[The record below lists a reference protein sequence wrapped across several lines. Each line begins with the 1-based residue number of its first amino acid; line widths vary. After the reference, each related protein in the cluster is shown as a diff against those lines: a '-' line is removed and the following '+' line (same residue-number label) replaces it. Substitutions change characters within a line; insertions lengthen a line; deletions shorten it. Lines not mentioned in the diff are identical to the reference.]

1 MYLIDSCVWIDWLKQ
16 RRTSSTEKLDIWLD
30 KGLARLL
37 PVIVQE
43 LLHGARS
50 ERELTIL
57 RQRFSELPCLPV
69 TLETHLAA
77 GELYARCRWRGL
89 TIRSPHDCLITAA
102 AVEHGIPLLTH
113 DRDFLAIAEIEPRLA
128 LLGLD

>member
-1 MYLIDSCVWIDWLKQ
+1 MYLIDSCVWIDWLRR
-16 RRTSSTEKLDIWLD
+16 RRTPSTEKLDIWLD

-43 LLHGARS
+43 LLHGARG
-50 ERELTIL
+50 ERELAIL

-69 TLETHLAA
+69 TLETHLIA
-77 GELYARCRWRGL
+77 GELYARCRWRGI
-89 TIRSPHDCLITAA
+89 TIRSPHDCLIAA
-102 AVEHGIPLLTH
+102 SAVEHGVPLLTR